1 MLKTIVKIGI
11 IILYISYAKTTYI
24 ETLIKTHLGV
34 ELLEFPAVIVELE
47 PSLIIG
53 ALEHRFKGPGAF
65 PGAPSTSIAELDDDI
80 RMPSSIQHL
89 IRF

>member
-1 MLKTIVKIGI
+1 MQL
-11 IILYISYAKTTYI
+11 LYLYLLCKDFK

-80 RMPSSIQHL
+80 RMSSSIQHL